1 MTSIPQI
8 NFNDYLRSSNQNLE
22 LTDQDIEQI
31 IEIVGYRCRVK
42 TVNRL
47 RSILTYGLGSIQS
60 YGIFNRLIKEDRG
73 WTYIPGQDYTSEIK
87 TLRDCILG
95 RI

>member
-1 MTSIPQI
+1 MQI
-8 NFNDYLRSSNQNLE
+8 NFNDYLRSNREQLE
-22 LTDQDIEQI
+22 LTGQDIEQI

-47 RSILTYGLGSIQS
+47 RSILTYGLGRIMS
-60 YGIFNRLIKEDRG
+60 YGIFNRLVKEDRG
-73 WTYIPGQDYTSEIK
+73 WTYVAGQDYTSEIK